1 MGDRHPNPIRS
12 DLYCASA
19 EQRRY
24 GVIRTTLIT
33 FGVAAF
39 GFLQSREE
47 LIPKPEAFG
56 LGGSAIAY
64 ILVGLAVQ
72 VLLFGIHGLIER
84 HALDAERAAPAR
96 LIIELVGDGISVL
109 LFALATFGAILQ
121 TAGEV

>member
-1 MGDRHPNPIRS
+1 VGDPQPNPIHS
-12 DLYCASA
+12 DSHRASA

-56 LGGSAIAY
+56 TGGSAIAY

-72 VLLFGIHGLIER
+72 VLLLGIHELIKR

-96 LIIELVGDGISVL
+96 LLIELIGDGISVL